1 MQFGLKSHEFC
12 KRIIGLNDD
21 ILPILGTRRGVA
33 EGIRG
38 QDLWHHR
45 RKIFRKAICFKT
57 RSYKKTAFSLLHH
70 DKGKM
75 LKKNRWARPGF
86 EPGTTRT
93 LSEYHTPR
101 PTSQTLTIS
110 ISSKN

>member
-57 RSYKKTAFSLLHH
+57 RSYKKNCIFIASSRQR
-70 DKGKM
+70 KNVE
-75 LKKNRWARPGF
+75 KNRWARPGF

-101 PTSQTLTIS
+101 PTSQRYFSFREI
-110 ISSKN
+110 